1 FFHQGNMQGH
11 DPCHYR
17 DPEVFC
23 NGSQTVLLIL
33 ASEMVTKDL
42 VSFLAIY
49 FSYFPEWTDTI
60 SKSASIPL
68 LSN

>member
-1 FFHQGNMQGH
+1 MQGH

-49 FSYFPEWTDTI
+49 FILFHQNGQTLFQNLQVFHYYQID
-60 SKSASIPL
+60 
-68 LSN
+68 

>member
-1 FFHQGNMQGH
+1 MQGH

-49 FSYFPEWTDTI
+49 FSYFTRMDRHYFKTCKYFHHHQI
-60 SKSASIPL
+60 D
-68 LSN
+68 